1 MGREEKL
8 ALGIGW
14 AKSESMWGG
23 GLKLAL
29 QIGWAEVF
37 FIFYFFFFWG
47 GGGEASFRNKLG

>member
-29 QIGWAEVF
+29 QIGWAEF
-37 FIFYFFFFWG
+37 FFFFFFFFFFWG
-47 GGGEASFRNKLG
+47 GGS